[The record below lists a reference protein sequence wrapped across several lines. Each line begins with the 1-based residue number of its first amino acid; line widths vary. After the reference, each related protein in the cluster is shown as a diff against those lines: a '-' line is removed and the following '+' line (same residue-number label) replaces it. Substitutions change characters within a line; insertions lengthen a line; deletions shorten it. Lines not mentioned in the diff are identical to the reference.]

1 MKTPRII
8 ELLTLLF
15 CVSIMACMVTGCK
28 VGNGKVD
35 PIEGAVFSLA
45 VGAAL
50 DARPELATPAA
61 AVSGALLDVMS
72 DETTVDLDNVDAVI
86 GTELSRLNLT
96 PTVEASFADL
106 VSDIRD
112 RIVEHVRGSDGNA
125 ARAVVVVRD
134 LVQIVN
140 DVSTARLT
148 G

>member
-1 MKTPRII
+1 MKTPNII
-8 ELLTLLF
+8 GLLALLF
-15 CVSIMACMVTGCK
+15 CVAIMACMVTGCK

-50 DARPELATPAA
+50 NAKPELVTPAA

-86 GTELSRLNLT
+86 GAELSNLNLT
-96 PTVEASFADL
+96 PTVEAAFTDL
-106 VSDIRD
+106 VTDIRD
-112 RIVEHVRGSDGNA
+112 RIIDRVRESGGTA
-125 ARAVVVVRD
+125 AQAVVVVRD

-140 DVSTARLT
+140 DVSTARII
-148 G
+148 